1 MIQIVLMVAHQM
13 VCVLK
18 TREMKTM
25 MVLEIY
31 AMAARMIRIKLLQ
44 EHVAAASLMLT
55 LIVMV

>member
-1 MIQIVLMVAHQM
+1 
-13 VCVLK
+13 
-18 TREMKTM
+18 